1 MKIVATINSNT
12 ELHDSWKPVIK
23 SINLFKLQTWKLL
36 PSLIDQLVIWRK
48 VRIAPRRVGVIVGP
62 ASNPFILVN
71 FPQPN
76 IYYYVLY
83 LPVVRWNRRGV
94 AISIAGGAMVMST
107 ERKALNQPPQPHQ
120 SHQLKQGSE
129 PRVLIFFGSAT
140 LGYKKCGIPQLQ

>member
-1 MKIVATINSNT
+1 MRKSLTMKIVATINSNT

-23 SINLFKLQTWKLL
+23 SINLFNLQTWKLL
-36 PSLIDQLVIWRK
+36 PSLIDQLVIWRM

-83 LPVVRWNRRGV
+83 L
-94 AISIAGGAMVMST
+94 
-107 ERKALNQPPQPHQ
+107 EYL
-120 SHQLKQGSE
+120 
-129 PRVLIFFGSAT
+129 
-140 LGYKKCGIPQLQ
+140 